1 MPPCS
6 FPRRLQPHPSDSS
19 CRRLTSAAQCDETSP
34 QCQRCVKRHIACSFL
49 EDGPERLSAP
59 SGNILVFDRR
69 TAKSLDY
76 PPPACTDESRPRHAS
91 TPISRPLSAI
101 VTGEDV
107 SRGGKRFDILDLELI
122 QHYSTRTY
130 MTMSSRLSTHVVWRD
145 TVFAEALRHDFLL
158 HGLMATSALHKA
170 TMQPKTSDAYAEYSK
185 VALAYQNTALA
196 GYIPAVSKP
205 NQDNGIALFCVS
217 LLLTVWAFA
226 SKRLPEGLN
235 SVKLEFGQ
243 GEASPGVTLP
253 THSPTADFIEII
265 MILRGIY
272 AVIRETSTW
281 LQGDI
286 EELLR
291 FPRDADLPPHS
302 ADVVEALEMLAKAF
316 DDPQLSPLLGRE
328 ESETTRALWL
338 EQLDQLRDISRC
350 RAVVEWDGH
359 IFSWFVM
366 APLPFIHCLKQ
377 GNPMALALFAHWAA
391 MFRCMDHHWWA
402 TGWAY
407 SLVADVSSLLSPGW
421 ARYLDWPRRQ
431 VGLAFQEGGGGFDG
445 RR

>member
-1 MPPCS
+1 MGADNARPEES
-6 FPRRLQPHPSDSS
+6 R
-19 CRRLTSAAQCDETSP
+19 SAPLSNLHCDETSP
-34 QCQRCVKRHIACSFL
+34 QCQRCVKRQITCSFL
-49 EDGPERLSAP
+49 DEGPERLSTP

-69 TAKSLDY
+69 ITKTLDY
-76 PPPACTDESRPRHAS
+76 PPLPGLDSDPDQLPHGS
-91 TPISRPLSAI
+91 TPISRPQSGVVA
-101 VTGEDV
+101 GEEG
-107 SRGGKRFDILDLELI
+107 SLGGKQFDLLDLELI

-145 TVFAEALRHDFLL
+145 TIFAEALRHDFLL

-185 VALAYQNTALA
+185 VALAHQNAALA

-205 NQDNGIALFCVS
+205 TQDNGIALFSVS

-235 SVKLEFGQ
+235 SVKLEFDQ
-243 GEASPGVTLP
+243 GDGSPGITLP
-253 THSPTADFIEII
+253 LHSPTADFIEII
-265 MILRGIY
+265 MILRGIH
-272 AVIRETSTW
+272 AVIRETDSW

-291 FPRDADLPPHS
+291 YPRDADLPPHS
-302 ADVVEALEMLAKAF
+302 ADVVEAFEVLARAI
-316 DDPQLSPLLGRE
+316 DDPHLTPLLEHEG
-328 ESETTRALWL
+328 SNSTKSLCL
-338 EQLDQLRDISRC
+338 EQLERLRTISRC
-350 RAVVEWDGH
+350 RSVVEWDGH
-359 IFSWFVM
+359 IFSWLIM

-391 MFRCMDHHWWA
+391 IFQCMDHHWWA

-407 SLVADVSSLLSPGW
+407 SLVAEVSSLLDPIWGP
-421 ARYLDWPRRQ
+421 YLDWPRKQ
-431 VGLAFQEGGGGFDG
+431 VGLAFQEGATFDG
-445 RR
+445 HR